1 MSITKNSGAVVS
13 KILNLLI
20 SQWQLTQNCLC
31 LLIDVRVSIEIK
43 SKEAILREELFYCMR
58 AKKVPEKYVGIV
70 KDVYTSRRTIMRSVA
85 GNSAS
90 IDVKV
95 GVHQGSALSPFLFTI
110 MMDCLTALEF
120 GNRRH
125 GR

>member
-1 MSITKNSGAVVS
+1 
-13 KILNLLI
+13 
-20 SQWQLTQNCLC
+20 
-31 LLIDVRVSIEIK
+31 
-43 SKEAILREELFYCMR
+43 MR